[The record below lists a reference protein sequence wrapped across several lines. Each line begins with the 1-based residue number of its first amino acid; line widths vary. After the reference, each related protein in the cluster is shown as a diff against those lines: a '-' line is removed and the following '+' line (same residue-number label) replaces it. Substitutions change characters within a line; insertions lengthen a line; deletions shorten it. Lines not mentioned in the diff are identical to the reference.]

1 MDHFSEY
8 YYSHIIRGTSY
19 EETLWDNGAYEHL
32 TAIHR
37 ARVCAYRADKQSFA
51 EPQFKESVQTC
62 VQYIRYCGLVSHHQ
76 KYFFER
82 RIKEFNLVSLT
93 LLLHCIRLWTE
104 SIIDMIWTFSF
115 KSEFQ
120 RYNSLEMDEDG
131 KTTYHN
137 NFSVVDFQVCPTYY
151 HTWGCPI
158 IVL

>member
-1 MDHFSEY
+1 M
-8 YYSHIIRGTSY
+8 
-19 EETLWDNGAYEHL
+19 

-37 ARVCAYRADKQSFA
+37 ARVCAYRADNQSFA

-62 VQYIRYCGLVSHHQ
+62 VQYIRYCWLVSHHQ

-120 RYNSLEMDEDG
+120 RHNILEMDEDG
-131 KTTYHN
+131 KIPDQKFYGVKFQ
-137 NFSVVDFQVCPTYY
+137 NFPTNY
-151 HTWGCPI
+151 HTWG
-158 IVL
+158 